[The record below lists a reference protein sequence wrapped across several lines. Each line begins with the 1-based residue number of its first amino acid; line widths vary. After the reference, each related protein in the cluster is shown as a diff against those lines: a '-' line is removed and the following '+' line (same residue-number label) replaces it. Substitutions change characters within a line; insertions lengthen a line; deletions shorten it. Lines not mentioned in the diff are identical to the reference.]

1 MTVTELKKL
10 SWLFQKRIYKQSCE
24 MEFLIDVIS
33 ELGVY
38 SGSTPICTSG
48 AGNRKKTQRDPV

>member
-10 SWLFQKRIYKQSCE
+10 RKRIYKQSCE